1 MNQRSALLIGILFTI
16 TIQVHAQTRK
26 VLFEEV
32 NNRPDTIIGQ
42 WVIGNKNMIVDSNS
56 QIASAAQIKP
66 GSLAVTEYFE
76 VGSKT
81 YVTRMQP
88 YPAQASEIN
97 DGPYVNWIDAKT
109 AEIITIVKGKVS
121 RQRIQ
126 ELTQPRVI
134 EQLTP
139 RVKSLTLDPAPPSS
153 PKSEWEQPSRLMAI
167 SDLEG
172 NYLNA
177 VRFLENNKVIDNQ
190 GRWIWG
196 DGHLVLVGDLVDRGK
211 SVTELMWLIHRLEN
225 EAIKAGGRVH
235 YVLGNHEAMV
245 MGGDLRYIHPKYLFT
260 STRIGITYDQLHGPN
275 TEIGRWWRSKN
286 GVTRVGD
293 LLFVHGGYSPKLDA
307 AKLEIEQLNRLIRN
321 GLPPRKTIGTTP
333 ATNPVGDMHGP
344 FWYRGYFPQ
353 HAAAW
358 GGLATPDQLKQILN
372 RHNAKHVVIGHTVVD
387 QVGPIDESGFVLG
400 IDVKW
405 ADPEKCE
412 GLLQEK
418 GVLYRVLM
426 NGQRQ
431 RLFPANRK

>member
-42 WVIGNKNMIVDSNS
+42 WVIGNQNMIVDSNS

-321 GLPPRKTIGTTP
+321 GLPPRKTIGATP

>member
-321 GLPPRKTIGTTP
+321 GLPPRKTAGTTP
-333 ATNPVGDMHGP
+333 ATKPVGDMHGP

-387 QVGPIDESGFVLG
+387 QVGPLDESGFVLG

>member
-307 AKLEIEQLNRLIRN
+307 AKFEIEQLNRLIRN
-321 GLPPRKTIGTTP
+321 GLPPRKTIGATP

-405 ADPEKCE
+405 ADSEKCE

>member
-321 GLPPRKTIGTTP
+321 GLPPRKTAGTTP